1 MLKKIVAIL
10 LLNTMVFSSIEAA
23 QSVTL
28 QDLGKAMNVMP
39 EATIYTAKKFIT
51 MDPTRPEAEAVAV
64 LGDKILA
71 VGSLK
76 ELESAAKGQPYKVDH
91 TFDGKIVT
99 PGFIAQHVH
108 PFLGALSMESTIISI
123 EDWALP
129 SGYVKKAMGYEA
141 YIARVK
147 EELAKLDREDPE
159 KKKPFFTWGYH
170 QTFHGKVNR
179 SILDELES
187 KRPIFV
193 WHRSCHEFIL
203 NSGAIK
209 LTGITK
215 EYLAKQTKGAQSM
228 SNLEDGHFWEQG
240 LFGVIGKLS
249 PYVATPE
256 QFKHGLKT
264 FSAYM
269 HQQGITSASEPG
281 GVLSKPMTDLIN
293 SVIGTDDTPFRFY
306 FLPDGKSLA
315 EKYIDGDL
323 IGETKK
329 LMSWGKGKCSYQP
342 MQVKLFADGAIY
354 SQLMKLRAGY
364 TDGHKGEWMMEPDL
378 YAKAFRKYWDAGYM
392 IVTHVTGDGGLD
404 MMLDNLEINMRRNPR
419 YDHRTTAV
427 HFGVAQPDQIAKIKR
442 LGAIVSANPYYVT
455 ALADNYAEHGMTAE
469 RVKRMV
475 PMADVEK
482 AGIHFSYHSDMPMAP
497 AQPLFLM
504 DCGVNRLSTSG
515 KVSAPEQRV
524 TRMGA
529 LKAVT
534 IEAAYSWRMEDQIG
548 SIEAGKLANFTVLE
562 EDPFKV
568 EATKIKDIKVWGTVL
583 EGEVLPVKN
592 LESPVSKIDA
602 SKPVAVKI
610 NKQSMQHE
618 TKNDTSHHDHIDCV
632 CTINRKMATAMMA
645 ANDVEVQTRVGNDA
659 DVHGCQRSAG
669 FSWCAKTK
677 QCEHPWEL
685 ANKEKFEK
693 SAEAFKNFCGN

>member
-1 MLKKIVAIL
+1 MRRRTFIQSIAGIL
-10 LLNTMVFSSIEAA
+10 LTGILLTDFGTAEA
-23 QSVTL
+23 TL
-28 QDLGKAMNVMP
+28 QDIGKAIKVLP

-51 MDPTRPEAEAVAV
+51 MDRNNPEATAVIV
-64 LGDKILA
+64 IGDKVLA
-71 VGSLK
+71 VGSLD
-76 ELESAAKGQPYKVDH
+76 ELETGLKGQPYKVDH

-129 SGYVKKAMGYEA
+129 SGYVKKAMGNEE
-141 YIARVK
+141 YISRMK
-147 EELAKLDREDPE
+147 EELAKLDKEDPE

-170 QTFHGKVNR
+170 QTFHGKINR
-179 SILDELES
+179 AVLDKLES

-203 NSGAIK
+203 NSGAIG

-215 EYLAKQTKGAQSM
+215 EYLAKQSKGAQSM

-249 PYVATPE
+249 PYVATPD

-269 HQQGITSASEPG
+269 HQQGITAASEPG

-293 SVIGTDDTPFRFY
+293 GVIGTDETPFRFY

-323 IGETKK
+323 IGETEK
-329 LMSWGKGKCSYQP
+329 LLSWGKGKCSYQP
-342 MQVKLFADGAIY
+342 KQVKLFADGAIY

-378 YAKAFRKYWDAGYM
+378 YARAFRKYWDAGYM

-427 HFGVAQPDQIAKIKR
+427 HFGVAQKDQIEKIKR

-455 ALADNYAEHGMTAE
+455 ALADNYAENGMTPE

-475 PMADVEK
+475 PMREVEK

-515 KVSAPEQRV
+515 QVSAPEQRV
-524 TRMGA
+524 SRMGA

-562 EDPFKV
+562 EDPLKV
-568 EATKIKDIKVWGTVL
+568 DPLKIKDIKVWGTML
-583 EGEVLPVKN
+583 EGKVLPVEKSDDTV
-592 LESPVSKIDA
+592 ESKSVKVHSAA
-602 SKPVAVKI
+602 SVPFEHIQKEPK
-610 NKQSMQHE
+610 
-618 TKNDTSHHDHIDCV
+618 HDHGDHVGCV
-632 CTINRKMATAMMA
+632 CHLNKKFAMTMF
-645 ANDVEVQTRVGNDA
+645 T
-659 DVHGCQRSAG
+659 
-669 FSWCAKTK
+669 
-677 QCEHPWEL
+677 
-685 ANKEKFEK
+685 NKSKK
-693 SAEAFKNFCGN
+693 

>member
-1 MLKKIVAIL
+1 MYKRGKKMKDKSLIKSIIVTTL
-10 LLNTMVFSSIEAA
+10 VAA
-23 QSVTL
+23 TFLTGVKAEGVTL
-28 QDLGKAMNVMP
+28 QDIGKTLPLLP
-39 EATIYTAKKFIT
+39 EVTIYTAKKFIT
-51 MDPTRPEAEAVAV
+51 MDPLQPEAEAVAV
-64 LGDKILA
+64 AGSKILA
-71 VGSLK
+71 VGELK
-76 ELESAAKGQPYKVDH
+76 ELEAAANGQPYKVDF
-91 TFDGKIVT
+91 TFKDKIVT

-123 EDWALP
+123 EDWVLP
-129 SGYVKKAMGYEA
+129 DGYVKKAMGNEEYVSRLKEA
-141 YIARVK
+141 
-147 EELAKLDREDPE
+147 LAKLDKEDPE
-159 KKKPFFTWGYH
+159 KKEPLFTWGFH
-170 QTFHGKVNR
+170 QTFHGKINR
-179 SILDELES
+179 KILDKIES

-209 LTGITK
+209 LTEITK

-240 LFGVIGKLS
+240 LFGVLGKLS

-256 QFKHGLKT
+256 QFKDGLRK
-264 FSAYM
+264 FSDYLHM
-269 HQQGITSASEPG
+269 QGITSASEPG

-293 SVIGTDDTPFRFY
+293 GVLGDENTPFRFY

-315 EKYIDGDL
+315 EKHVDGDL

-354 SQLMKLRAGY
+354 SQLMQLREGY
-364 TDGHKGEWMMEPDL
+364 TDGHKGEWMMNPDL

-392 IVTHVTGDGGLD
+392 IVTHVTGDKGLD

-427 HFGVAQPDQIAKIKR
+427 HFGIAQNDQIEKIKR

-455 ALADNYAEHGMTAE
+455 ALADNYSKHGMTPE

-475 PMADVEK
+475 PMGDVEK

-504 DCGVNRLSTSG
+504 VCGVNRITTSG
-515 KVSAPEQRV
+515 DVSAPEQKVSRL
-524 TRMGA
+524 GA

-534 IEAAYSWRMEDQIG
+534 IEAAYSWRMEKEIG
-548 SIEAGKLANFTVLE
+548 SIEAGKLANFTILE
-562 EDPFKV
+562 DNPLTV
-568 EATKIKDIKVWGTVL
+568 EPTKIKDIKVWGTML
-583 EGEVLPVKN
+583 EGEVLPGSNISKKEVESKKISVKSTAAP
-592 LESPVSKIDA
+592 LKTFKPVSAAGDTHYHEHDEDHMGCVC
-602 SKPVAVKI
+602 SI
-610 NKQSMQHE
+610 NK
-618 TKNDTSHHDHIDCV
+618 
-632 CTINRKMATAMMA
+632 KMAKAMI
-645 ANDVEVQTRVGNDA
+645 ANIP
-659 DVHGCQRSAG
+659 
-669 FSWCAKTK
+669 TK
-677 QCEHPWEL
+677 
-685 ANKEKFEK
+685 
-693 SAEAFKNFCGN
+693 

>member
-1 MLKKIVAIL
+1 MQNLKKAMIKYTVMAMM
-10 LLNTMVFSSIEAA
+10 MVSGSNAEG
-23 QSVTL
+23 VTF
-28 QDLGKAMNVMP
+28 QDIGKALPLLP
-39 EATIYTAKKFIT
+39 ETTIYTAKKIIT
-51 MDPTRPEAEAVAV
+51 MDPSKPEVEAVAV
-64 LGDKILA
+64 LGTKVLA

-76 ELESAAKGQPYKVDH
+76 ELEASAKGQPYKIDT
-91 TFDGKIVT
+91 TFKDKTVT

-129 SGYVKKAMGYEA
+129 SGYVKKAMGHEA

-147 EELAKLDREDPE
+147 EELAKLDKEDPE

-179 SILDELES
+179 AVLDKLES
-187 KRPIFV
+187 KRAIFV

-203 NSGAIK
+203 NSGAIG

-215 EYLAKQTKGAQSM
+215 EYLAKQSKGAQSM

-249 PYVATPE
+249 PYVATPD

-269 HQQGITSASEPG
+269 HQQGITAASEPG

-293 SVIGTDDTPFRFY
+293 GVIGTEETPFRFY

-329 LMSWGKGKCSYQP
+329 LLSWGKGKCSYQP
-342 MQVKLFADGAIY
+342 KQVKLFADGAIY

-378 YAKAFRKYWDAGYM
+378 YARAFRKYWDAGYM

-427 HFGVAQPDQIAKIKR
+427 HFGVAQKDQIEKIKR

-455 ALADNYAEHGMTAE
+455 ALADNYSENGMTPE

-524 TRMGA
+524 SRMGA

-562 EDPFKV
+562 EDPLTV
-568 EATKIKDIKVWGTVL
+568 DRLKIKDIKVWGTVL
-583 EGEVLPVKN
+583 EGKVLPAESLEREVEKN
-592 LESPVSKIDA
+592 
-602 SKPVAVKI
+602 KPLNGIVEKI
-610 NKQSMQHE
+610 NKRDTHHSV
-618 TKNDTSHHDHIDCV
+618 KNGTLHNDHTDCV

-645 ANDVEVQTRVGNDA
+645 AVQT
-659 DVHGCQRSAG
+659 
-669 FSWCAKTK
+669 K
-677 QCEHPWEL
+677 
-685 ANKEKFEK
+685 
-693 SAEAFKNFCGN
+693 